1 MLIIWTFSTTMTKP
15 NIHDYVHM
23 IVFVI
28 VCDIHDYGYLVHQDM
43 SYYFMFDAVMMWL
56 DCKQPKFEKEI

>member
-1 MLIIWTFSTTMTKP
+1 MTKP